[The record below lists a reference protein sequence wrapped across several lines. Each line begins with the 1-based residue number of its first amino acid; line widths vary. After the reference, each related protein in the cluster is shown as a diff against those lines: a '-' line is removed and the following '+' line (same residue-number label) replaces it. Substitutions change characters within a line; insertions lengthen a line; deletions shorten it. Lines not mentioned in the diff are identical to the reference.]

1 MGGHWT
7 WYSNIHALEHFP
19 FQILCA
25 GTAAAV
31 ILLLSLAVRRRYA
44 TDSIVPDGS
53 ITLRGVSELG
63 IEKLLGLFQSVMGE
77 KEGRTFFPLLGA
89 LFIYIFINNV
99 LGLVPGMLPA
109 TENINTNAACAITV
123 FVFYNAMGFKRNG
136 VGYLKHFTGPIWW
149 LAFLMIPLELI
160 GHVVRP
166 VSLSIRLFGN
176 MTGDHMVLGIFS
188 ELTKFGVPVIFYGL
202 GLFVCFI
209 QALVFTLL
217 SMVYINMAIAHDH

>member
-7 WYSNIHALEHFP
+7 WYSLVPGLDHFP
-19 FQILCA
+19 FQILC
-25 GTAAAV
+25 TATAV
-31 ILLLSLAVRRRYA
+31 AILLVLSLLVRRRYA
-44 TDSIVPDGS
+44 TDSLVPDGGV
-53 ITLRGVSELG
+53 TLRGVTELG

-77 KEGRTFFPLLGA
+77 KEGRTFFPILGA
-89 LFIYIFINNV
+89 LFIYIFVSNV
-99 LGLVPGMLPA
+99 LGLIPGFLPP

-136 VGYLKHFTGPIWW
+136 IGYLKHFAGPILW
-149 LAFLMIPLELI
+149 LAPLIFVLEII
-160 GHVVRP
+160 GHCVRP

-176 MTGDHMVLGIFS
+176 MTGDHMVLSIFS
-188 ELTKFGVPVIFYGL
+188 DLTYAVVPVIFYGL

-217 SMVYINMAIAHDH
+217 SMIYISMATAHDH